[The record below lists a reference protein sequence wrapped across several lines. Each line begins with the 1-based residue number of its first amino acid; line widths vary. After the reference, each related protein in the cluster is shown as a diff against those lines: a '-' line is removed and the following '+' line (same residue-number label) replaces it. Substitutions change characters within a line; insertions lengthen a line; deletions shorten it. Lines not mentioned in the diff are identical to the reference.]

1 MRFVSILAATAILVA
16 CETVPTEA
24 AAPSEIRYI
33 TTDAAREAGFPSSP
47 AVEADGWVFLS
58 GALGIGPD
66 GGLAPGGIG
75 PETRQTMDNIQAT
88 LESEGLGWDHVVK
101 CSVFLADIAE
111 WPAFNEIYRTYF
123 DGNYPAR
130 SALGANGL
138 ALGARVEIECIA
150 KR

>member
-1 MRFVSILAATAILVA
+1 MRQMIMAVLACSAAA
-16 CETVPTEA
+16 CETVP
-24 AAPSEIRYI
+24 SETLPATDIRFV
-33 TTDAAREAGFPSSP
+33 TSDENRAAGFPFSP

-58 GALGIGPD
+58 GALGTVPGS
-66 GGLAPGGIG
+66 GLVEGGIE

-88 LESEGLGWDHVVK
+88 LESEGLGWDRVVK

-111 WPAFNEIYRTYF
+111 WPAFNEIYKTYF
-123 DGNYPAR
+123 DGDYPAR
-130 SALGANGL
+130 SALGASGL

>member
-1 MRFVSILAATAILVA
+1 MRHLIIPALLLASA
-16 CETVPTEA
+16 CETLPVD
-24 AAPSEIRYI
+24 APVSSDLRYV
-33 TTDAAREAGFPSSP
+33 TAGDGGFPFST

-58 GALGIGPD
+58 GALGTVPGT
-66 GGLAPGGIG
+66 GLVEGGIE

-88 LESEGLGWDHVVK
+88 LEAEGLGWDRVVK

-111 WPAFNEIYRTYF
+111 WPAFNEVYKTYF
-123 DGNYPAR
+123 DDNFPAR
-130 SALGANGL
+130 SALGASGL

>member
-1 MRFVSILAATAILVA
+1 MRKLLLPALFLSLAS
-16 CETVPTEA
+16 CETGLIDTTQ
-24 AAPSEIRYI
+24 SSDIRYV
-33 TTDAAREAGFPSSP
+33 TTDAQRAAGFPFSP
-47 AVEADGWVFLS
+47 AVETDGWVFLS
-58 GALGIGPD
+58 GALGTVPE

-75 PETRQTMDNIQAT
+75 PETRQTMDNIEAT
-88 LESEGLGWDHVVK
+88 LEAEGLGWDRVVK

-111 WPAFNEIYRTYF
+111 WPAFNEIYKTYF

-150 KR
+150 RR

>member
-1 MRFVSILAATAILVA
+1 ML
-16 CETVPTEA
+16 PDA
-24 AAPSEIRYI
+24 AA
-33 TTDAAREAGFPSSP
+33 DASRVSSAP
-47 AVEADGWVFLS
+47 AVEDDGWVFLS
-58 GALGIGPD
+58 GALGTVPG

-88 LESEGLGWDHVVK
+88 LESEGLGWDRVVK

-111 WPAFNEIYRTYF
+111 WPAFNEIYKTYF
-123 DGNYPAR
+123 DSNYAR
-130 SALGANGL
+130 SALGANVL